1 MRTTVL
7 LLAATAIT
15 SASAALNLENPMSTL
30 NRRQAFDPDETT
42 STGANCVDAFGPGYV
57 ECVPEKD
64 FEPRLCINP
73 SEGEICCE
81 NKWGCP
87 AESFCLVQDLCCPEG
102 TDPASCASQNGVNLP
117 PNFVKTTAAPIA
129 ATATAEASASASDVG
144 YDDVFS
150 SSDDVGGFYT
160 TEKTAGVTGLETS
173 ATSTALFGGQTTAT
187 TTRASATTSKA
198 VLSGAG
204 QERVGFVA
212 AVLGAVAALVL

>member
-1 MRTTVL
+1 MRTTLL

-15 SASAALNLENPMSTL
+15 SVSASL

-42 STGANCVDAFGPGYV
+42 SSGANCVDAFGPGYV

-73 SEGEICCE
+73 SKGEICCE

-87 AESFCLVQDLCCPEG
+87 ADSFCLVQDLCCPEG

-117 PNFVKTTAAPIA
+117 PDFVKTTAAPVA
-129 ATATAEASASASDVG
+129 ATATAKPTASASE
-144 YDDVFS
+144 DDVFS
-150 SSDDVGGFYT
+150 TSDAGFFTSDAASITGFASSST
-160 TEKTAGVTGLETS
+160 TT
-173 ATSTALFGGQTTAT
+173 TALFGGQTTTATT
-187 TTRASATTSKA
+187 TTRASATTSKT

-204 QERVGFVA
+204 QERAGFVA
-212 AVLGAVAALVL
+212 AVFGAVAAFML